1 MFNIED
7 TLNELEKDFK
17 EVSKMKFGL
26 LAASLEPFDFLY
38 QDVNGKKT
46 YETIDQNQKQ
56 EILSSLKD
64 DLLPLFEENKY
75 EEGIEKVK
83 SLIKDLEKQN

>member
-75 EEGIEKVK
+75 EEGIKKVK
-83 SLIKDLEKQN
+83 SIIKDLEK